1 MSALPHWTCLAL
13 VGPTASGKSNLAMAL
28 AKRWPVEIISMDS
41 ALVYQG
47 MDIGSAKP
55 SAADLSQVPH
65 HLIDIRSLDQV
76 YSAAE
81 FVRDANTL
89 IGQIR
94 ERRRLP
100 VLVGGTMLY
109 FKALSEGLDEMPK
122 SDPKVREALAQE
134 AQVLGWAAMHEQLS
148 RVDPQTATR
157 LAPGDSQRI
166 SRALE
171 VWRITGQPLSAF
183 QSKYKDP
190 HSLGGQTQES
200 DNHEKVGSS
209 EEQLTGEHTHS
220 SPIDGGVVL
229 QANGSER
236 FLLLSLEPAKRSW
249 LHQRIHGRFQAML
262 DAGFLAEVQ
271 GLVAKPQVSADFPSM
286 KSVGYRQAYELWAT
300 LQQKYPAVSEPLLM
314 PDIESE
320 VAYQHFVDI
329 AQTATRQL
337 AKRQLTWLRGWPQR
351 KIIDC
356 DDPQSQLQA
365 LNYLEQMKSAHPS
378 LLLQQP

>member
-1 MSALPHWTCLAL
+1 
-13 VGPTASGKSNLAMAL
+13 MAL
-28 AKRWPVEIISMDS
+28 AKRWPIEIISMDS

-55 SAADLSQVPH
+55 SAADLSLVPH
-65 HLIDIRSLDQV
+65 HLIDIRRLDQV

-81 FVRDANTL
+81 FVRDANAL
-89 IGQIR
+89 MGQIR

-122 SDPKVREALAQE
+122 SDPIVREALAQE
-134 AQVLGWAAMHEQLS
+134 AQVLGWGAMHEQLA
-148 RVDPQTATR
+148 RVDPQTAAR

-171 VWRITGQPLSAF
+171 VWRITGQPLSTF
-183 QSKYKDP
+183 QSKYKDS
-190 HSLGGQTQES
+190 HALGVQTQEG
-200 DNHEKVGSS
+200 DNNESVETLQEWCDGGRPNCESF
-209 EEQLTGEHTHS
+209 
-220 SPIDGGVVL
+220 DGGVVH
-229 QANGSER
+229 QANGGER
-236 FLLLSLEPAKRSW
+236 FLVLSLEPAKRSW
-249 LHQRIHGRFQAML
+249 LHQRIHDRFQAML

-271 GLVAKPQVSADFPSM
+271 GLVAKPEVSADLPSM
-286 KSVGYRQAYELWAT
+286 KSVGYRQAYELWVT
-300 LQQKYPAVSEPLLM
+300 LQQKYPAVPEPLLI
-314 PDIESE
+314 PDMERE

-356 DDPQSQLQA
+356 DDPLSQEHA
-365 LNYLEQMKSAHPS
+365 LNYLEHMKKTAHPS
-378 LLLQQP
+378 PWI

>member
-1 MSALPHWTCLAL
+1 MTALPHWTCLAL
-13 VGPTASGKSNLAMAL
+13 VGPTASGKSSLAMAL
-28 AKRWPVEIISMDS
+28 AKRWPIEIISMDS

-55 SAADLSQVPH
+55 SAADLSRVPH
-65 HLIDIRSLDQV
+65 HLIDIRRLDQV

-81 FVRDANTL
+81 FVRDANAL
-89 IGQIR
+89 MGEIR
-94 ERRRLP
+94 DRRRLP

-122 SDPKVREALAQE
+122 SDPIVREALAQE
-134 AQVLGWAAMHEQLS
+134 AQVLGWGAMHEQLA
-148 RVDPQTATR
+148 RVDPQTAAR

-183 QSKYKDP
+183 QSKYKDS
-190 HSLGGQTQES
+190 HALGVHTQS
-200 DNHEKVGSS
+200 GDNHESVQTPQEWCADGRHNCVSF
-209 EEQLTGEHTHS
+209 
-220 SPIDGGVVL
+220 DGGVVH
-229 QANGSER
+229 QANGGER
-236 FLLLSLEPAKRSW
+236 FLVLSLEPAKRSW
-249 LHQRIHGRFQAML
+249 LHQRIHERFQAML

-271 GLVAKPQVSADFPSM
+271 GLVAKPHVSADLPSM

-314 PDIESE
+314 PDIERE
-320 VAYQHFVDI
+320 MAYQQFVDF

-356 DDPQSQLQA
+356 DDPLSQEHA
-365 LNYLEQMKSAHPS
+365 LNYLEHMKKTAPPS
-378 LLLQQP
+378 PWI